1 MEALIGG
8 TPVLMLE
15 RLRERL
21 GFSAHIA
28 AKLEAQNP
36 AGSVKDRAALY
47 MINDAE
53 LRGAIT
59 KGATIIEPTSG
70 NTGIGLCAIGA
81 ARGYEVV
88 IVMPDTMSVERQR
101 LMKAY
106 GARLV
111 LTDGALG
118 MTGAIKEAERI
129 ASEIPNSIIVG
140 QFSNP
145 ANVRAHYETTAP
157 EIYEALDGAL
167 DAFVCGVGTGGTF
180 TGIGKYLKEKKPDI
194 ELVAVEPASSPL
206 LSRGESGAHGLQG
219 IGANFVPEI
228 LDRSLIDRIMTVS
241 EDDAFEMARLVAR
254 TEGLLIGISSA
265 AALCAAVR
273 LAETPEYR
281 SDDKLIA
288 TIFPDSGERYLSSGV
303 F

>member
-53 LRGAIT
+53 FRGVIT
-59 KGATIIEPTSG
+59 KGATVIEPTSG